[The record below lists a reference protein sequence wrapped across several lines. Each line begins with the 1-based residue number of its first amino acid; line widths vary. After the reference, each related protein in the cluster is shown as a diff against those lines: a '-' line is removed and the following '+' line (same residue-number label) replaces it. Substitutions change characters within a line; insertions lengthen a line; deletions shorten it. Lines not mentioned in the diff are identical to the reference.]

1 MPKLFYWI
9 RNYAFDQ
16 NYTQLVS
23 EEYEFV
29 FDLCQLLF
37 NSNQDPEIPVMF
49 SMKRCATLVFLFY
62 SGLLPFIPI
71 KESFLEIM
79 LPVTMIRLVHVSVDI
94 NLYSL
99 TSVCIFSL
107 LFFIHFQRGLQ
118 GEFVWQSWA
127 ALVRDHLLYS
137 HHFHVWFRGD
147 IVGRN

>member
-9 RNYAFDQ
+9 RNYAFNQ

-49 SMKRCATLVFLFY
+49 SMKRCAILVFLFY

-79 LPVTMIRLVHVSVDI
+79 LPVTMIR
-94 NLYSL
+94 
-99 TSVCIFSL
+99 
-107 LFFIHFQRGLQ
+107 
-118 GEFVWQSWA
+118 
-127 ALVRDHLLYS
+127 
-137 HHFHVWFRGD
+137 
-147 IVGRN
+147 